1 MSPTTTT
8 IISPQNQ
15 TLLMSKRISTFLHSN
30 LSPQLHTLLLLTPTG
45 KLLSSSSSAPAS
57 VLRHQGTLALS
68 LWTLYSPFPSD
79 AIADALPNSD
89 ERQRARDSERERG
102 RDRGTK
108 SILIQME
115 FGIMVIRRLRCGLL
129 FVAIGPGP
137 TTAGNANGIASKSG
151 INTPQLQSSPGTP
164 ERERDAGAGG
174 IGGSGGE
181 ASETASVRSVKG
193 LGIMG
198 MRSQAEA
205 LGDWLDGKLDGLVLC
220 EGDSR

>member
-1 MSPTTTT
+1 
-8 IISPQNQ
+8 
-15 TLLMSKRISTFLHSN
+15 MSKRISTFLHAN

-57 VLRHQGTLALS
+57 VLRHQSTLALS
-68 LWTLYSPFPSD
+68 LWTLYSPFPGD
-79 AIADALPNSD
+79 AIEDALPD
-89 ERQRARDSERERG
+89 GDQRQRGRDSERERERG

-137 TTAGNANGIASKSG
+137 TTTGSANGIGSRSG
-151 INTPQLQSSPGTP
+151 INTPLLQSSPGTP

-205 LGDWLDGKLDGLVLC
+205 LGDWLDGKLQGLMLCDGEL
-220 EGDSR
+220 R